1 MKTNSNSS
9 TDDQDIIVKSE
20 IENIRILK
28 DQRMGNPST
37 SPLLSEKIQSFTGLK
52 YFEID
57 LKYRSK
63 GFIRL
68 SKPETFVELTMS
80 NGAKLKF
87 QEYGT
92 VTFNIQGKD
101 FTLTIFK
108 NQNLP
113 EFSENPDQLFIPF
126 KDATSSGETNV
137 NGRYL
142 PLNISSNE
150 TEVIIDFNKAINP
163 YRAYN
168 EAFVSV
174 NPPLSQLLE
183 ISMISGERKYEDR

>member
-9 TDDQDIIVKSE
+9 TDDQDVIVKSE

-28 DQRMGNPST
+28 DQKMGNLST
-37 SPLLSEKIQSFTGLK
+37 SPLSSEKIQSFTGLK

>member
-9 TDDQDIIVKSE
+9 TDDQDVIVKSE

-28 DQRMGNPST
+28 DQKMGNLST
-37 SPLLSEKIQSFTGLK
+37 SPLSSEKIQSFTGLK

-63 GFIRL
+63 GIIRL

-87 QEYGT
+87 LEYGM

>member
-9 TDDQDIIVKSE
+9 TDDQDVIVKSE